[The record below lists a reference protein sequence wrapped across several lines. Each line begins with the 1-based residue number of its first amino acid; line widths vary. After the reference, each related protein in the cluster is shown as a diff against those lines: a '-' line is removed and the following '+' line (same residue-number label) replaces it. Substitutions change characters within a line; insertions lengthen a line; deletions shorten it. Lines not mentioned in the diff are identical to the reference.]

1 MSERPSCRVTRC
13 AAEEIPAQKNAVI
26 TTRNKSVPFE
36 AKKSIERDKEI
47 EGTDRIIRA
56 CSCARNEKMPK
67 FVYHIAE
74 ACVVSGLGRT
84 RLYEEIACGRLDA
97 RKLGSKTVITA
108 ESLRKYTE
116 SLPPATINVKPRW
129 PAQEGAGSGDR
140 RENSPAAASPLKT
153 LA

>member
-1 MSERPSCRVTRC
+1 
-13 AAEEIPAQKNAVI
+13 
-26 TTRNKSVPFE
+26 
-36 AKKSIERDKEI
+36 
-47 EGTDRIIRA
+47 
-56 CSCARNEKMPK
+56 MPK

-116 SLPPATINVKPRW
+116 SLPPATIKRE
-129 PAQEGAGSGDR
+129 ASLAGAGR
-140 RENSPAAASPLKT
+140 RGFRG
-153 LA
+153 

>member
-1 MSERPSCRVTRC
+1 
-13 AAEEIPAQKNAVI
+13 
-26 TTRNKSVPFE
+26 VPFE

-47 EGTDRIIRA
+47 GGADRIIRA
-56 CSCARNEKMPK
+56 CSCARNEMLK
-67 FVYHIAE
+67 FVYHITE
-74 ACVVSGLGRT
+74 ACALSGLGRT

-116 SLPPATINVKPRW
+116 NLPPARINMKPRW

-140 RENSPAAASPLKT
+140 RENSTAAGQLAPENVGLKAEASSLARASAKT
-153 LA
+153 EAQ

>member
-1 MSERPSCRVTRC
+1 
-13 AAEEIPAQKNAVI
+13 
-26 TTRNKSVPFE
+26 
-36 AKKSIERDKEI
+36 
-47 EGTDRIIRA
+47 
-56 CSCARNEKMPK
+56 MPK

-116 SLPPATINVKPRW
+116 SLPPARINMKPRW
-129 PAQEGAGSGDR
+129 RAQEGVDSRDR
-140 RENSPAAASPLKT
+140 RANSTAAGQLAPENVGLKT
-153 LA
+153 EAFSSLARASAKTEAR

>member
-1 MSERPSCRVTRC
+1 
-13 AAEEIPAQKNAVI
+13 
-26 TTRNKSVPFE
+26 
-36 AKKSIERDKEI
+36 
-47 EGTDRIIRA
+47 
-56 CSCARNEKMPK
+56 MPK

-129 PAQEGAGSGDR
+129 QCSISLSGCGAPRHGASQVSESTLSRASGSESEAPGSASAITR
-140 RENSPAAASPLKT
+140 RAP
-153 LA
+153 